1 MREAMLYEKLSNGK
15 VRCNLCAHRC
25 VISEGSRGICHVRE
39 NRGGKLYSLVYG
51 QLIAEHVDPI
61 EKKPLFHFYPGS
73 GAYSIATAGCNFRCP
88 WCQNWEISQMPRE
101 RHIIVGEE
109 KPPEK
114 VVSATQRTNCKS
126 IAYTYT
132 EPTVFFE
139 YTYDTSKLAR
149 ERGIANVYVTNG
161 YMTEEMLNEYHHLL
175 DAANVDLKAFR
186 DETYRRYMG
195 ARLEPVLNSLK
206 LMKRFGIW
214 VEVTTLIIPTINDD
228 PIELRDIARFIADE
242 LGKDTPWHISRF
254 FPAYKMT
261 SLPPT
266 PIEKLLRAYEIGK
279 EEGLQYV
286 YLGNVPQEEN
296 TYCYNC
302 GEVLIRRVGYYVARN
317 IIADSKCPRCG
328 SHIAGVGLS
337 SRGSD

>member
-1 MREAMLYEKLSNGK
+1 MREAMLYEKMSNGR

-25 VISEGSRGICHVRE
+25 VIADGSRGICHVRE
-39 NRGGKLYSLVYG
+39 NRGGKLFSLVYG
-51 QLIAEHVDPI
+51 QVIAEHVDPV

-88 WCQNWEISQMPRE
+88 WCQNWEIAHMPRE
-101 RHIIVGEE
+101 RRIIIGDE
-109 KPPEK
+109 KPPERI
-114 VVSATQRTNCKS
+114 VDAAIRTRCKS

-139 YTYDTSKLAR
+139 YTYDISKLAH

-161 YMTEEMLNEYHHLL
+161 YMTEEMLKEFHPLL

-195 ARLEPVLNSLK
+195 ARLEPVLSSLK
-206 LMKRFGIW
+206 LMKQLGIW
-214 VEVTTLIIPTINDD
+214 VEVTTLIVPTVNDD
-228 PIELRDIARFIADE
+228 PSELRDIARFIAME
-242 LGKDTPWHISRF
+242 LGVDTPWHISRF

-261 SLPPT
+261 TLFPT
-266 PIEKLLRAYEIGK
+266 PIDKLRQAYEIGK
-279 EEGLQYV
+279 EEGLRYV

-296 TYCYNC
+296 THCYNC
-302 GEVLIRRVGYYVARN
+302 HELLIRRSGYFVARN
-317 IIADSKCPRCG
+317 IVTDSRCPRCG
-328 SHIAGVGLS
+328 ATISGVGLS
-337 SRGSD
+337 WA